1 MRESCTSGSVRGARS
16 NPRPYRDRARSLPSG
31 PPKAG
36 PEQLYE
42 TTVAG
47 SFYDR
52 MSPAQRAELDAGI
65 AEAERGQ
72 VLSAEEVFDRLAKR
86 FGCSAV

>member
-1 MRESCTSGSVRGARS
+1 MTKTQAQIIELFKSLDPIEQRELA
-16 NPRPYRDRARSLPSG
+16 
-31 PPKAG
+31 
-36 PEQLYE
+36 EQLYE

-52 MSPAQRAELDAGI
+52 MSPAQRAELDAGM

-86 FGCSAV
+86 FGCSAG

>member
-1 MRESCTSGSVRGARS
+1 MTKTQAQIIELFKSLDPIEQRELA
-16 NPRPYRDRARSLPSG
+16 
-31 PPKAG
+31 
-36 PEQLYE
+36 EQLYE

-52 MSPAQRAELDAGI
+52 MSPAQRAKLDEGI

-72 VLSAEEVFDRLAKR
+72 VRSAEEVFDRLAKR
-86 FGCSAV
+86 FGFSTR